1 MYDLAG
7 WMYSA
12 AIHKTRENSR
22 RGGEGREGRSKRE
35 RERDEVSD

>member
-7 WMYSA
+7 WMYSAA

-35 RERDEVSD
+35 RETK